1 MPPRIRERSGGMR
14 SATDQQAQT
23 HIPVRPSA
31 RRPPRLL
38 ALDGLRLICALAV
51 AGYHFGDSWRLDGV
65 RPPAH
70 FLPHGAPLL
79 IYGFLGVEVFFLI
92 SGFVICLSAWGQT

>member
-1 MPPRIRERSGGMR
+1 MRTRIPDRQERLMAL
-14 SATDQQAQT
+14 ATEVAL
-23 HIPVRPSA
+23 PARGAA
-31 RRPPRLL
+31 RRAPRLL
-38 ALDGLRLICALAV
+38 ALDGLRLVCALAV

-70 FLPHGAPLL
+70 FLPDTAPVL

-92 SGFVICLSAWGQT
+92 SGPPGCTPRSGPACS

>member
-1 MPPRIRERSGGMR
+1 MYLPDAPPHPGDRSLPMALAIEDR
-14 SATDQQAQT
+14 ADAA
-23 HIPVRPSA
+23 IPVRPA
-31 RRPPRLL
+31 AIRRPARLL
-38 ALDGLRLICALAV
+38 ALDGLRLVCALAV

-70 FLPHGAPLL
+70 FLPGAAPVL

-92 SGFVICLSAWGQT
+92 SGFVIC